1 MGVLEG
7 YLRNRGGSA
16 MAARRVV
23 FRRSGVMALA
33 ALAALVA
40 LGVLLAVSMAGCGA
54 TTVVTGVA
62 GDGGGSRMPTSAAT
76 GTPRPT
82 ATATASASAGAVA
95 GQAPAASG
103 PQGTLAGD
111 VVASPTCPVQ
121 QAENPCPPKPVAD
134 RQVMIETPSG
144 AVAAKAMTDAQGHF
158 RVTLAPGAYT
168 VKVAIVPGLVGMR
181 QDTPA
186 NVTVV
191 DGRTTSVTITLDTGI
206 R

>member
-1 MGVLEG
+1 
-7 YLRNRGGSA
+7 

-33 ALAALVA
+33 ALIA
-40 LGVLLAVSMAGCGA
+40 LGVLLAVSIAGCGA
-54 TTVVTGVA
+54 TTVIGGA
-62 GDGGGSRMPTSAAT
+62 GDGGGSGTPTNAAT

-82 ATATASASAGAVA
+82 ATATTRAGAVA
-95 GQAPAASG
+95 GQTPAASG

-134 RQVMIETPSG
+134 RQVVIETPSG
-144 AVAAKAMTDAQGHF
+144 AVAAKATTDAQGHF
-158 RVTLAPGAYT
+158 TVTLAPGSYT
-168 VKVAIVPGLVGMR
+168 VKVAIVPGLIGMR

-191 DGRTTSVTITLDTGI
+191 DGRATSVTITLDTGI